1 MTTARCVRERPRRGA
16 YIFGSTMARTLET
29 LDPGTP
35 VFAGE
40 TRVGEVVAVFA
51 EGDARSAEIV
61 AVHWDARDGDVAIP
75 ATEVLTIDDEG
86 MHLIRR
92 EADQYADLAPFD
104 ADRFPT
110 MKKLT

>member
-1 MTTARCVRERPRRGA
+1 MSDASVRERLGREA
-16 YIFGSTMARTLET
+16 YTLGSTMARTLET
-29 LDPGTP
+29 LAPGTS

-40 TRVGEVVAVFA
+40 TRIGEVVAVFA

-61 AVHWDARDGDVAIP
+61 VVHWDAREDDVAVP
-75 ATEVLTIDDEG
+75 TTEVLTIDDDG
-86 MHLIRR
+86 VHLMRR
-92 EADQYADLAPFD
+92 EADQYNDLAPFD